1 MPVSDEPILHDGGAD
16 LYFVDSGVMAML
28 CLCSCLFYISL
39 YIYIYIYVY
48 VLYTELLLGHFSV
61 FPIKTCNYNQ
71 ATSSHNNI
79 HCSRSFE
86 LKLGETGSVLCC

>member
-1 MPVSDEPILHDGGAD
+1 MVVLTCILLIVVSW
-16 LYFVDSGVMAML
+16 L
-28 CLCSCLFYISL
+28 CCVYVHACFISL
-39 YIYIYIYVY
+39 YIYIYIYIYVY